1 MSDFIVNENL
11 YQINIITS
19 SPARTSA
26 RSSLENDALNQSTR
40 DLSNFEISNSEINY
54 KILEK
59 EVVEALGFL
68 GIAMVLMLT

>member
-26 RSSLENDALNQSTR
+26 NSLENDALNQSTR

>member
-26 RSSLENDALNQSTR
+26 NSLENDALNQSTR
-40 DLSNFEISNSEINY
+40 DLSNFEISNSKINY